1 MRTVEQNGIAKLV
14 KYEGNARN
22 VVLPND
28 VDGKPLSVIGAK
40 AFLSCREVERLV
52 LPDGIKRIEDW
63 AFAHMKKLQEIVMPA
78 KQIVFGKK
86 VFLGCHNLKQVNFS
100 GAAGIYEGIPY
111 FLASM
116 VVFMEEHAVEP
127 ELAGDLQGQ
136 WDWLKEYDR
145 ALLQFLE
152 REDSYGF
159 EPAFIG
165 WFDIEDVD
173 DQQAGFV
180 RERQKSKIALGLQ
193 RMLYGER
200 LEKETEEKTSAY
212 LLKAW
217 KLALEMLTDIETMYS
232 RDVRYF
238 KIWQRIGGFK
248 VLSRQELLERLP
260 SAEPEIRAFLMEC
273 ESDEDFISEYFDDL
287 EL

>member
-1 MRTVEQNGIAKLV
+1 MRTVEQDGIAKLV
-14 KYEGNARN
+14 KYEGNAGH

-28 VDGKPLSVIGAK
+28 VGGKPLSVIGAK

-63 AFAHMKKLQEIVMPA
+63 AFAHMKNLKEIVIPA
-78 KQIVFGKK
+78 RKIAFGKK
-86 VFLGCHNLKQVNFS
+86 VFLGCHNLKRMSFPDTE
-100 GAAGIYEGIPY
+100 GIYEGIPY

-116 VVFMEEHAVEP
+116 VVFMEEHPVDP

-136 WDWLKEYDR
+136 WAWLKEYDR
-145 ALLQFLE
+145 ALLQFLD

-180 RERQKSKIALGLQ
+180 RERRKTKIALGLQ
-193 RMLYGER
+193 RLLYGER
-200 LEKETEEKTSAY
+200 LEKETEEKISAY

-217 KLALEMLTDIETMYS
+217 KLASEMLTDIETMYS